1 MNIDEREEEVE
12 VIQGDTIK
20 TGAEVT
26 QGKEVGARVIQEG
39 MTEVGAGKTRDDEGE
54 VLLTIVIAINRDI
67 LQIIIILL
75 VIDISL
81 SSYFSMFIL
90 CGFVDNYKDKI

>member
-1 MNIDEREEEVE
+1 MSIDEREEEVE
-12 VIQGDTIK
+12 VIQG
-20 TGAEVT
+20 
-26 QGKEVGARVIQEG
+26 KEAGARVIRG
-39 MTEVGAGKTRDDEGE
+39 DTIEVEVGKTRDDEGE
-54 VLLTIVIAINRDI
+54 VLLMIVIAINRDI

-75 VIDISL
+75 VIDFVL

>member
-12 VIQGDTIK
+12 VIQGKEAGARVIRGGTI
-20 TGAEVT
+20 
-26 QGKEVGARVIQEG
+26 EVGARVIRG
-39 MTEVGAGKTRDDEGE
+39 GTIEVEVGKTRDDEGE

-75 VIDISL
+75 VIDFAL
-81 SSYFSMFIL
+81 SSYPFMSIL
-90 CGFVDNYKDKI
+90 CGFVDNYRDKI

>member
-12 VIQGDTIK
+12 VIQGKEAGARVIRGGTI
-20 TGAEVT
+20 
-26 QGKEVGARVIQEG
+26 EVGARVIRG
-39 MTEVGAGKTRDDEGE
+39 GTIEVEVGKTRDDEGE
-54 VLLTIVIAINRDI
+54 VLLMIVIAINRGI

-75 VIDISL
+75 VIDFAL
-81 SSYFSMFIL
+81 SSYPFMSIL

>member
-12 VIQGDTIK
+12 VIQG
-20 TGAEVT
+20 
-26 QGKEVGARVIQEG
+26 KEAGARVIRG
-39 MTEVGAGKTRDDEGE
+39 GTIEVEVGKTRDDEGE
-54 VLLTIVIAINRDI
+54 VLLMIVIAINRGI
-67 LQIIIILL
+67 LQIIITLL
-75 VIDISL
+75 VIDFAL

>member
-1 MNIDEREEEVE
+1 MSIDEREEEAE

-39 MTEVGAGKTRDDEGE
+39 MTEVGVGKTRDDEGE
-54 VLLTIVIAINRDI
+54 VLLTIVIAINRGI
-67 LQIIIILL
+67 LQIIITLL
-75 VIDISL
+75 VIDFAL
-81 SSYFSMFIL
+81 SSYPFMSIL
-90 CGFVDNYKDKI
+90 CGFVDNYRDKI

>member
-1 MNIDEREEEVE
+1 MSIDEREEEVE
-12 VIQGDTIK
+12 VIQG
-20 TGAEVT
+20 
-26 QGKEVGARVIQEG
+26 KEAGARVIRG
-39 MTEVGAGKTRDDEGE
+39 GTIEVEVGKTRDDEGE
-54 VLLTIVIAINRDI
+54 VLLMIVIAINRDI

-75 VIDISL
+75 VIDFVL

>member
-1 MNIDEREEEVE
+1 MSIDEREEEVE
-12 VIQGDTIK
+12 VIQGKEAGARVIRGGTI
-20 TGAEVT
+20 
-26 QGKEVGARVIQEG
+26 EVGARVIQEG
-39 MTEVGAGKTRDDEGE
+39 MTEVGAGETRDDEGE

>member
-12 VIQGDTIK
+12 VIQGKEAGARVIRGGTI
-20 TGAEVT
+20 
-26 QGKEVGARVIQEG
+26 EVGARVIRG
-39 MTEVGAGKTRDDEGE
+39 GTIEVEVGKTRDDEGE
-54 VLLTIVIAINRDI
+54 VLLMIVIAINRVI

-75 VIDISL
+75 VIDIAL

-90 CGFVDNYKDKI
+90 CDFVDNYKDKI